1 MNKKTIAQPAHDAHS
16 AAFTIFSLPSPS
28 RWRICLLIIA
38 LICSAAFIFK
48 ALVAVNLTSLW
59 NDELSTVEK
68 SFQPSLSFLIDYL
81 RTDVHP
87 PFYYV
92 ILWLTGKIFGE
103 TVMVLR
109 SFSWVAYVV
118 GCAAISAAAWSYQ
131 KSSVASICAL
141 LLSCS
146 IPFTVSYSVEGKAY
160 AFLFALISIALV
172 FRLRVIQNKTNSRY
186 LYILT
191 YAAVG
196 LTHYYGL
203 GLLIAQT
210 LIDGI
215 RKKSRLFSCGCLAL
229 LLPSLWML
237 INLGFLTSQ
246 EGREW
251 LEPTSLLSPKLLR
264 YLLLTA
270 LGPHWQL
277 VLAIG
282 LGTFLLLKFT
292 QTNTS
297 SPSNLFLIQAWGVDA
312 GLLLLIITY
321 TISIWKPSALPR
333 YYIVLAPACLGA
345 ISCWLGA
352 HIHSKELLKWRGV
365 LLTGIIAILLSLFW
379 TDSFTRIAPESPYK
393 QRNDSNYRALSI
405 NAAASKI
412 KLTRQCS
419 ELNASDYVLRQGRL
433 LLPGPNWTC
442 INNKRLLKIAS
453 KIKVGQEIVIAD
465 SKSSNLRKQ
474 RLQKDAKALE
484 AMGFNCS
491 KAEMIE
497 PASQVIRC
505 LR

>member
-48 ALVAVNLTSLW
+48 ALAAVNLTSLW

-109 SFSWVAYVV
+109 SFSWVAYVI

-203 GLLIAQT
+203 GLLIVQT
-210 LIDGI
+210 LIDGF
-215 RKKSRLFSCGCLAL
+215 RKKKSPFF
-229 LLPSLWML
+229 LW
-237 INLGFLTSQ
+237 
-246 EGREW
+246 
-251 LEPTSLLSPKLLR
+251 LLSSSTAKPLDVNQLR
-264 YLLLTA
+264 
-270 LGPHWQL
+270 
-277 VLAIG
+277 
-282 LGTFLLLKFT
+282 
-292 QTNTS
+292 
-297 SPSNLFLIQAWGVDA
+297 
-312 GLLLLIITY
+312 
-321 TISIWKPSALPR
+321 
-333 YYIVLAPACLGA
+333 
-345 ISCWLGA
+345 
-352 HIHSKELLKWRGV
+352 
-365 LLTGIIAILLSLFW
+365 IL
-379 TDSFTRIAPESPYK
+379 D
-393 QRNDSNYRALSI
+393 
-405 NAAASKI
+405 
-412 KLTRQCS
+412 
-419 ELNASDYVLRQGRL
+419 
-433 LLPGPNWTC
+433 
-442 INNKRLLKIAS
+442 
-453 KIKVGQEIVIAD
+453 
-465 SKSSNLRKQ
+465 
-474 RLQKDAKALE
+474 
-484 AMGFNCS
+484 
-491 KAEMIE
+491 
-497 PASQVIRC
+497 
-505 LR
+505 

>member
-1 MNKKTIAQPAHDAHS
+1 MNKKKIIQPANDANS
-16 AAFTIFSLPSPS
+16 AALTIFSSPSPR

-92 ILWLTGKIFGE
+92 ILWLAGKIFGE

-109 SFSWVAYVV
+109 SFSWIAYVV

-160 AFLFALISIALV
+160 AFLFALISTALV
-172 FRLRVIQNKTNSRY
+172 FRLRVIQNKPNSRY
-186 LYILT
+186 LYVLT
-191 YAAVG
+191 STAVG

-210 LIDGI
+210 LTDGI
-215 RKKSRLFSCGCLAL
+215 RNKSRLFSCGCLAL
-229 LLPSLWML
+229 VLPSLWML
-237 INLGFLTSQ
+237 INLGFLTGQ
-246 EGREW
+246 GGREW
-251 LEPTSLLSPKLLR
+251 LAPTNLLSLKLLQN
-264 YLLLTA
+264 LLLTA

-277 VLAIG
+277 VIAIG
-282 LGTFLLLKFT
+282 LGTFLLLKLT

-297 SPSNLFLIQAWGVDA
+297 SSSGLFLIQAWGLDA

-333 YYIVLAPACLGA
+333 YYIVLAPACLGV
-345 ISCWLGA
+345 ISCWLGSQ
-352 HIHSKELLKWRGV
+352 IHSKDLLQWRGV

-405 NAAASKI
+405 NAAASEI
-412 KLTRQCS
+412 KLTRECT
-419 ELNASDYVLRQGRL
+419 ELNASDYVLRQGRI
-433 LLPGPNWTC
+433 LLPGPNWIC
-442 INNKRLLKIAS
+442 INNNSLPKISS
-453 KIKVGQEIVIAD
+453 KIKDGQEILIAD
-465 SKSSNLRKQ
+465 SKSSNLRKH
-474 RLQKDAKALE
+474 RLQKDAKVLE

-491 KAEMIE
+491 KPEVIK

-505 LR
+505 WR